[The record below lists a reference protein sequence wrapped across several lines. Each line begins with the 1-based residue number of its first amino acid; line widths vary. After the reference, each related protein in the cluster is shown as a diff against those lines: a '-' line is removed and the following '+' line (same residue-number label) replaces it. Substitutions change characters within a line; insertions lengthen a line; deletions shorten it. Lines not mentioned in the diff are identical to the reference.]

1 MKKSIL
7 LFLTIFCIT
16 ALNLSAKT
24 IENDNQKTAQS
35 LFKYTAENI
44 QIITPEIL
52 KSELKSLSLKEQKR
66 FYVLLYK
73 KVIDANKNKVDVDP
87 IVLYILA
94 VILPPVAVD
103 LYTNWEPEPTLIN
116 LVLTCVLY
124 LPGIVHAFYIIT
136 K

>member
-16 ALNLSAKT
+16 VLNLSAKT

-44 QIITPEIL
+44 QTIKPEIL

-94 VILPPVAVD
+94 VILPPVAVG

>member
-1 MKKSIL
+1 MKKSNLLIL
-7 LFLTIFCIT
+7 AIFCLT

-35 LFKYTAENI
+35 LFKYTIDNI
-44 QIITPEIL
+44 HTINPEIL

-87 IVLYILA
+87 IVMYILA
-94 VILPPVAVD
+94 VILPPVAVG
-103 LYTNWEPEPTLIN
+103 LHTNWEPEPTLIN
-116 LVLTCVLY
+116 LALTCVLY

>member
-16 ALNLSAKT
+16 ALNLNAKT
-24 IENDNQKTAQS
+24 IENDKQKTAQS
-35 LFKYTAENI
+35 LFKYTADNI
-44 QIITPEIL
+44 KSISPELL
-52 KSELKSLSLKEQKR
+52 KSELKSLSLKEQKK
-66 FYVLLYK
+66 FYILLYK

-94 VILPPVAVD
+94 VILPPVAVG

-116 LVLTCVLY
+116 LALTCVLY

>member
-7 LFLTIFCIT
+7 LILTIFCIS

-24 IENDNQKTAQS
+24 IENGNPKTAQS
-35 LFKYTAENI
+35 LFKYTADNI
-44 QIITPEIL
+44 QSITPELL
-52 KSELKSLSLKEQKR
+52 KSELKSLNLKEQKK
-66 FYVLLYK
+66 FFVLLYK
-73 KVIDANKNKVDVDP
+73 KVIDANKNKVEVDP

-94 VILPPVAVD
+94 VVLPPVAVG
-103 LYTNWEPEPTLIN
+103 LYTNWEPEPTIIN
-116 LVLTCVLY
+116 LALTCVLY

>member
-94 VILPPVAVD
+94 VILPPVAVG

>member
-1 MKKSIL
+1 M
-7 LFLTIFCIT
+7 
-16 ALNLSAKT
+16 AT
-24 IENDNQKTAQS
+24 IENDKQKTAQS
-35 LFKYTAENI
+35 LFKYTADNI
-44 QIITPEIL
+44 KSISPELL
-52 KSELKSLSLKEQKR
+52 KSELKSLSLKEQKK
-66 FYVLLYK
+66 FYILLYK

-94 VILPPVAVD
+94 VILPPVAVG

-116 LVLTCVLY
+116 LALTCVLY

>member
-44 QIITPEIL
+44 QTITPEIL

-94 VILPPVAVD
+94 IILPPVAVG

-124 LPGIVHAFYIIT
+124 LPGIVHAFYIIF

>member
-24 IENDNQKTAQS
+24 IKNDNQKTAQS

-44 QIITPEIL
+44 QTIKPEIL

-94 VILPPVAVD
+94 VILPPVAVG

>member
-44 QIITPEIL
+44 QTITPEIL

-94 VILPPVAVD
+94 VILPPVAVG

>member
-7 LFLTIFCIT
+7 LILAIFCLT

-35 LFKYTAENI
+35 LFKYTVENI
-44 QIITPEIL
+44 HTINPEIL

-87 IVLYILA
+87 IVMYILA
-94 VILPPVAVD
+94 VILPPVAVG
-103 LYTNWEPEPTLIN
+103 LHTNWKPEPTLIN
-116 LVLTCVLY
+116 LALTCVMY

>member
-1 MKKSIL
+1 M
-7 LFLTIFCIT
+7 
-16 ALNLSAKT
+16 
-24 IENDNQKTAQS
+24 
-35 LFKYTAENI
+35 
-44 QIITPEIL
+44 
-52 KSELKSLSLKEQKR
+52 SLKEQKKL
-66 FYVLLYK
+66 YVLLYK

-94 VILPPVAVD
+94 VILPPVAVG

>member
-16 ALNLSAKT
+16 VLNLSAKT

-44 QIITPEIL
+44 QTITPEIL
-52 KSELKSLSLKEQKR
+52 KYELKSLSLKEQKR

-94 VILPPVAVD
+94 VILPPVAVG
-103 LYTNWEPEPTLIN
+103 LYTNWEQ
-116 LVLTCVLY
+116 
-124 LPGIVHAFYIIT
+124 
-136 K
+136 